1 MIQNDFLNPLFSLSP
16 FVVALV
22 ILFWGFGTLA
32 LVAIRTKTVGSVL
45 LANPAFI
52 GDLLLLPCAG
62 FLIAYF
68 YRAVVHPVDIV
79 TSPIWNYGVGFL
91 ALLLAAISVVRSDMI
106 SIWGVPHLTFYC
118 FFAYIAI
125 SFVCKGLLQLILGT
139 NEKFLWLVW
148 VGVLILTST
157 HVILGLV
164 FPKVF
169 LPCPPKDTTL

>member
-1 MIQNDFLNPLFSLSP
+1 MTRMTENDFLNPLFSLGP
-16 FVVALV
+16 VAMALIV
-22 ILFWGFGTLA
+22 LFWGFGTLV
-32 LVAIRTKTVGSVL
+32 LVAIQTKTVGSVL

-52 GDLLLLPCAG
+52 GDLLLLPFAG

-68 YRAVVHPVDIV
+68 YRAVVNPVGIV
-79 TSPIWNYGVGFL
+79 TSPIWCYTVGVL

-148 VGVLILTST
+148 VGVLILISV
-157 HVILGLV
+157 HVILGLI

-169 LPCPPKDTTL
+169 PKP